1 MIYGNGIDIQEIR
14 KIQKAQE
21 KRESFAKRILT
32 VNELAIFEK
41 YKGNRAGVA
50 HLVILKRIPVH

>member
-41 YKGNRAGVA
+41 YKGNRKYEFLAG
-50 HLVILKRIPVH
+50 RFYG

>member
-21 KRESFAKRILT
+21 KRESFAKRVLT
-32 VNELAIFEK
+32 MNELAIFEK
-41 YKGNRAGVA
+41 YKENQQYR
-50 HLVILKRIPVH
+50 

>member
-41 YKGNRAGVA
+41 YSKS
-50 HLVILKRIPVH
+50 KREEV